1 MQSDERTAF
10 ANTLALIPAVL
21 PRLPVGLS
29 DSQPAQTLDKL
40 LVYSLINRVRGKG
53 KQNAVGGWVQMV
65 AKLDMTA
72 FFGALAFQ
80 NYTTTL
86 QDAERV

>member
-1 MQSDERTAF
+1 MQSDERTEF
-10 ANTLALIPAVL
+10 ANTLALIPEVL
-21 PRLPVGLS
+21 PRLPVGLA
-29 DSQPAQTLDKL
+29 DSQPAQALDKL
-40 LVYSLINRVRGKG
+40 LLYSLINKVRGKG
-53 KQNAVGGWVQMV
+53 KQKTVGGWVQMV

-86 QDAERV
+86 QDPERI